1 MASSIQQVGMTS
13 ANQRMIEAAL
23 AALDGD
29 AASVAGESQ
38 QQRQQGQQRG
48 RQSSHAAGSLEP
60 EPEPEPAVPAA
71 ASAVTKWLAGA
82 IANVFGM
89 DEAVEEGIEQML
101 PVATY
106 MRSFESSDDLAQY
119 MLDIFEQAADEDDVD
134 WLINALDVQQARH
147 DSGRT
152 LATEDELN
160 ALWEASDATL
170 AEGEEAANAAAL
182 RGQSRSAALATA
194 GPTPQQPKPQG
205 INTAPQDAVTRLN
218 EAARRLRAKV
228 SYSAGGTVEDVF
240 SITVKVTR
248 EGQVLA
254 RGQGASPVGAE
265 GMRQT
270 AKLAAAQE
278 ALGAFPAELT
288 ESVEAWAETAPAA
301 GDAPKDA
308 DWMDLKSAQKKAAIS
323 LGWKM
328 ASWNSGDPMAVCS
341 TRWESLSQQGAAAH
355 PLSTQAEDKC
365 HSALKWG
372 LLKPSHRTAAAI
384 IVSQPF
390 SMHPNSQHDTNG
402 RYRHPKSQ

>member
-23 AALDGD
+23 AALHGD

-38 QQRQQGQQRG
+38 QQRQQGQQQGQQRG

-89 DEAVEEGIEQML
+89 DEPVEEGIEQML

-134 WLINALDVQQARH
+134 WLISALDVQQARH
-147 DSGRT
+147 DSGRI

-160 ALWEASDATL
+160 ALWEASDDTL

-372 LLKPSHRTAAAI
+372 ASQAISPHCRSHDRVTAIFHAP
-384 IVSQPF
+384 QL
-390 SMHPNSQHDTNG
+390 TT
-402 RYRHPKSQ
+402 